1 MREMSVETF
10 RTKLR
15 EAVEDVLRDHE
26 PLRVT
31 RRDGES
37 FVVVGAEDWERDR
50 ETLYVLQNRPLM
62 RQIAQSAETHEA
74 GRGLPSDES
83 FSQVIKRARWR
94 DDRKTAAGLL
104 SALEEAPLSD
114 STVLDGLDEAQR
126 SDAPPEDPWR
136 SD

>member
-15 EAVEDVLRDHE
+15 EAVEGVLRDRE

-50 ETLYVLQNRPLM
+50 ETLYVPQNRPLM
-62 RQIAQSAETHEA
+62 RQIARSAETHDA

-83 FSQVIKRARWR
+83 SSRAIDRARWR
-94 DDRKTAAGLL
+94 GERTTAAGLL

-114 STVLDGLDEAQR
+114 PTVLDRLDEAQC
-126 SDAPPEDPWR
+126 SDAPPEDPWQP
-136 SD
+136 D